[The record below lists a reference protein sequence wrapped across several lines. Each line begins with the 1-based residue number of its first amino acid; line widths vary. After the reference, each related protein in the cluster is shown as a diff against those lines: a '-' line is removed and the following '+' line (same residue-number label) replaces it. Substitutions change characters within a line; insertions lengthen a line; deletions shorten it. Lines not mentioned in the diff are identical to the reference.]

1 MSIPKEP
8 RQLMI
13 NLMYLVLTALLALN
27 VSAEILQAFTLVN
40 KGIGNTNTILSEK
53 NNQIV
58 TGIQGKADE
67 GEDPRAKEISADA
80 ANIQKVTADF
90 YTYVEY
96 VKDSLINYTGG
107 LIEDKH
113 HKGEM
118 KLKGESDTE
127 RPTTLLIN
135 KKMASELKG
144 KIEEVRIEYVKL
156 LQKWNGE
163 GKVSQLTLNI
173 DEEQAKA
180 RHLSWE
186 EFNFYKV
193 PTVAAVTILTK
204 IQNDAKS
211 AESTVLEHMAS
222 QIDAAKIK
230 FDRMTAMVTAPT
242 SYVKRGNEYTA
253 DIFIAASSEQAQ
265 IDVYLGSFT
274 SAVEKDE
281 FGVFKEI
288 ESADIPLNNPQK
300 VDVAG
305 GMGKIKEIASSTRQF
320 QGVISLPDPI
330 KPGMFKFYPFEFG
343 YETFEVGEAVVSPT
357 AMNVL
362 YIGVDNPVK
371 ISVPGYTSDKVN
383 ASGCGIQ
390 KVKGEE
396 YVARPSAPGIDKINV
411 TVNTGDGTKSHSAE
425 FRVRRIPDPY
435 PYCGTSKGGTMRIG
449 EFKQVNS
456 ITAKNTDFVFDINYS
471 VSGFEMVYAPARGGN
486 VVSDVSNTKNFSSL
500 MDDIKKKAKPG
511 DTIVFPR
518 ISVKMPDVTTRQ
530 LSLSFKL
537 IG

>member
-27 VSAEILQAFTLVN
+27 VSSEILQAFTLVN
-40 KGIGNTNTILSEK
+40 KGIGNTNSILSDK

-58 TGIQGKADE
+58 TGIAGKASE
-67 GEDPRAKEISADA
+67 GEDPRAIEISKDA
-80 ANIQKVTADF
+80 ARIQKVTNDF
-90 YTYVEY
+90 YQYVEY
-96 VKDSLINYTGG
+96 VKDSLITYTGG
-107 LIEDKH
+107 EIEDKH
-113 HKGEM
+113 HEGEM

-135 KKMASELKG
+135 KEMATELKD
-144 KIEEVRIEYVKL
+144 KINEVRTEYVSL

-163 GKVSQLTLNI
+163 SKVAQLTLNV
-173 DEEQAKA
+173 DEKAAKA

-193 PTVAAVTILTK
+193 PTVAAVTIMTK

-265 IDVYLGSFT
+265 IDVYTGTFT
-274 SAVEKDE
+274 DAVKKDE
-281 FGVFKEI
+281 FGQFI
-288 ESADIPLNNPQK
+288 EMEGSEIPLNNPTK
-300 VDVAG
+300 LDVVG
-305 GMGKIKEIASSTRQF
+305 GMGKIKEAAGGTRNF

-330 KPGMFKFYPFEFG
+330 EPGKFKFYPFEFG

-362 YIGVDNPVK
+362 YIGVDNPIK
-371 ISVPGYTSDKVN
+371 ISVPGYTSDKVT
-383 ASGCGIQ
+383 ASGCGIT

-396 YVARPSAPGIDKINV
+396 YVAKPTKPGIDNINV
-411 TVNTGDGTKSHSAE
+411 TVNTGEGTKSHKAE
-425 FRVRRIPDPY
+425 FRVKRIPDPY

-449 EFKQVNS
+449 EFKQINT
-456 ITAKNTDFVFDINYS
+456 ITAKNNDFVFNINYN
-471 VSGFEMVYAPARGGN
+471 VSGFEMVYAPSRGGN
-486 VVSDVSNTKNFSSL
+486 VVSDVSNNKNFSGI
-500 MDDIKKKAKPG
+500 MKDIQKKARPG

-518 ISVKMPDVTTRQ
+518 VSVRMPDGTTRQ

>member
-40 KGIGNTNTILSEK
+40 KGIGNTNQILSDK

-58 TGIQGKADE
+58 TGIAGKAAE
-67 GEDPRAKEISADA
+67 GEDPRAREISEDA
-80 ANIQKVTADF
+80 ARIQKVTADF
-90 YTYVEY
+90 YTYVES
-96 VKDSLINYTGG
+96 VKDSLVNYTGG
-107 LIEDKH
+107 LVEDKH
-113 HKGEM
+113 HEGEM

-135 KKMASELKG
+135 KEMATELKEQ
-144 KIEEVRIEYVKL
+144 IEQVRQEYVKL

-163 GKVSQLTLNI
+163 GKVAQLTLNV
-173 DEEQAKA
+173 DEEQAEA
-180 RHLSWE
+180 RHLTWE

-193 PTVAAVTILTK
+193 PTVAAVTIMTK

-265 IDVYLGSFT
+265 IDVYTGNFT
-274 SAVEKDE
+274 DAVKKDE
-281 FGVFKEI
+281 FGQFIEI
-288 ESADIPLNNPQK
+288 EGSEVPLNNPTK
-300 VDVAG
+300 LEVVG
-305 GMGKIKEIASSTRQF
+305 GMGKIKEMASGQRNF

-330 KPGMFKFYPFEFG
+330 KQGSYKFYPFEFG

-362 YIGVDNPVK
+362 YIGVDNPIK
-371 ISVPGYTSDKVN
+371 ISVPGYASDKIT
-383 ASGCGIQ
+383 ASGAGVK
-390 KVKGEE
+390 KVQGEE
-396 YVARPSAPGIDKINV
+396 YVARPSSPGIENISV
-411 TVNTGDGTKSHSAE
+411 TVNTGEGTKTHKAE

-435 PYCGTSKGGTMRIG
+435 AYCGTSKGGTMRIG
-449 EFKQVNS
+449 EFKQVNNV
-456 ITAKNTDFVFDINYS
+456 TAKNPDFVFDIPYS
-471 VSGFEMVYAPARGGN
+471 VSGFEMVYAPSRGGN
-486 VVSDVSNTKNFSSL
+486 VVSDVSNNRNFSAI
-500 MDDIKKKAKPG
+500 MKDIQKKARPG

-518 ISVKMPDVTTRQ
+518 ISVKMPDGTTRQ